1 MSSIMK
7 TIKKV
12 QHFVNLM
19 FELSII
25 PAKNKPTRV
34 TSYTDTAIDNII
46 TSSIFDNNFESAT
59 IKTDVS
65 DHFTTIFT
73 INLKTTSF
81 PINHVNQFIYERDFE
96 KNPLNL
102 FKQILFEI
110 SWDSSK
116 NISF

>member
-25 PAKNKPTRV
+25 PAKTKPTRV

-65 DHFTTIFT
+65 DHFPTIFT

-96 KNPLNL
+96 KKPLNL
-102 FKQILFEI
+102 FKQILFET
-110 SWDSSK
+110 S
-116 NISF
+116 

>member
-1 MSSIMK
+1 
-7 TIKKV
+7 
-12 QHFVNLM
+12 M

-25 PAKNKPTRV
+25 PTKNKPTRV
-34 TSYTDTAIDNII
+34 TSYIDTAIDNII

-65 DHFTTIFT
+65 DHFPIIFT

-81 PINHVNQFIYERDFE
+81 PINLVNQFIYKRDFD
-96 KNPLNL
+96 KNPLYR
-102 FKQILFEI
+102 FKQILFET
-110 SWDSSK
+110 SWDSLK